1 MKKKIQM
8 EIIELMKSGQKE
20 ELEITRYIFSL
31 IQKEEKDKNKELK
44 DSEVIQVLKKAIK
57 RNQDSL
63 TQYKLAD
70 RQDLASREEREIEI
84 IKKYLPA
91 ELSESEVKEIIR
103 KSIQDTGAESIK
115 DLGKVLGLIKMN
127 HGDEIDM
134 SVASKLVKESLS

>member
-31 IQKEEKDKNKELK
+31 IQKEEKDKNIELK

-103 KSIQDTGAESIK
+103 KSIQETGAESIK
-115 DLGKVLGLIKMN
+115 DLGKVLGLVKKN

-134 SVASKLVKESLS
+134 SVTSKLVKESLS

>member
-31 IQKEEKDKNKELK
+31 IQKEEKDKNIELK

>member
-31 IQKEEKDKNKELK
+31 IQKEEKDKNIELK

-70 RQDLASREEREIEI
+70 RQDLASREEREIKI

-103 KSIQDTGAESIK
+103 KSIQETGAESIK
-115 DLGKVLGLIKMN
+115 DLGKVLGLVKKN

>member
-31 IQKEEKDKNKELK
+31 IQKEEKDKNIELK

-103 KSIQDTGAESIK
+103 KSIQETGAESIK
-115 DLGKVLGLIKMN
+115 DLGKVLGLIKKK

>member
-31 IQKEEKDKNKELK
+31 IQKEEKDKNIELK

-103 KSIQDTGAESIK
+103 KSIQETRAESIK
-115 DLGKVLGLIKMN
+115 DLGKVLGLIKKN

>member
-31 IQKEEKDKNKELK
+31 IQKEEKDKNIELK

-103 KSIQDTGAESIK
+103 KSIQETGAESIK

>member
-31 IQKEEKDKNKELK
+31 IQKEEKDKNIELK

-70 RQDLASREEREIEI
+70 RQDLASREEKEIEI

-103 KSIQDTGAESIK
+103 KSIQETRAESIK
-115 DLGKVLGLIKMN
+115 DLGKVLGLIKKN

>member
-31 IQKEEKDKNKELK
+31 IQKEEKDKNIELK

-70 RQDLASREEREIEI
+70 RQDLASREEKEIEI

-103 KSIQDTGAESIK
+103 KSIQETGAESIK
-115 DLGKVLGLIKMN
+115 DLGKVLGLIKKN

>member
-31 IQKEEKDKNKELK
+31 IQKEEKDKNIELK

-103 KSIQDTGAESIK
+103 KSIQETGAESIK
-115 DLGKVLGLIKMN
+115 DLGKVLGLVKKN

-134 SVASKLVKESLS
+134 SVASKFAKESLS

>member
-31 IQKEEKDKNKELK
+31 IQKEEKDKNIELK

-103 KSIQDTGAESIK
+103 KSIQETGAESIK
-115 DLGKVLGLIKMN
+115 DLGKVLGLIKKN

-134 SVASKLVKESLS
+134 SLASKLVKESLS

>member
-8 EIIELMKSGQKE
+8 DIIELMKSGQKE

-31 IQKEEKDKNKELK
+31 IQKEEKDKNIELK

-103 KSIQDTGAESIK
+103 KSIQETGAESIK
-115 DLGKVLGLIKMN
+115 DLGKVLGLVKKN

>member
-8 EIIELMKSGQKE
+8 DIIELMKSKQKE

-31 IQKEEKDKNKELK
+31 IQKEEKDKNIELK

-103 KSIQDTGAESIK
+103 KSIQETGAESIK
-115 DLGKVLGLIKMN
+115 DLGKVLGLVKKN

>member
-31 IQKEEKDKNKELK
+31 IQKEEKDKNIELK

-103 KSIQDTGAESIK
+103 KSIQETGAESIK
-115 DLGKVLGLIKMN
+115 DLGKVLGLIKKN

>member
-8 EIIELMKSGQKE
+8 DIIELMKSGQKE

-31 IQKEEKDKNKELK
+31 IQKEEKDKNIELK

-70 RQDLASREEREIEI
+70 RQDLASREEKEIEI

-103 KSIQDTGAESIK
+103 KSIQETGAESIK
-115 DLGKVLGLIKMN
+115 DLGKVLGLIKKN

>member
-8 EIIELMKSGQKE
+8 DIIELMKSGQKE

-31 IQKEEKDKNKELK
+31 IQKEEKDKNIELK

-103 KSIQDTGAESIK
+103 KSIQETGAESIK
-115 DLGKVLGLIKMN
+115 DLGKVLGLIKKN

-134 SVASKLVKESLS
+134 SVTSKLVKESLS

>member
-31 IQKEEKDKNKELK
+31 IQKEEKDKNIELK

-103 KSIQDTGAESIK
+103 RSIQETGAESIK
-115 DLGKVLGLIKMN
+115 DLGKVLGLIKKN

>member
-8 EIIELMKSGQKE
+8 DIIELMKSGQKE

-31 IQKEEKDKNKELK
+31 IQKEEKDKNIELK

-103 KSIQDTGAESIK
+103 KSIQETGAESIK
-115 DLGKVLGLIKMN
+115 DLGKVLGLIKKN

>member
-8 EIIELMKSGQKE
+8 DIIELMKSGQKE

-31 IQKEEKDKNKELK
+31 IQKEEKDKNIELK

-70 RQDLASREEREIEI
+70 RQDLASREEKEIEI

-103 KSIQDTGAESIK
+103 KSIQETRAESIK
-115 DLGKVLGLIKMN
+115 DLGKVLGLIKKN

>member
-31 IQKEEKDKNKELK
+31 IQKEEKDKNIELK

-70 RQDLASREEREIEI
+70 RQDLASREEKEIEI

-103 KSIQDTGAESIK
+103 KSIQETGAESIK
-115 DLGKVLGLIKMN
+115 DLGKVLGLVKKN

>member
-8 EIIELMKSGQKE
+8 DIIELMKSGQKE

-31 IQKEEKDKNKELK
+31 IQKEEKDKNIELK

-103 KSIQDTGAESIK
+103 KSIQETGAESIK
-115 DLGKVLGLIKMN
+115 DLGKVLGLVKKN

-134 SVASKLVKESLS
+134 SVASKLAKESLS

>member
-8 EIIELMKSGQKE
+8 DIIELMKSGQKE

-31 IQKEEKDKNKELK
+31 IQKEEKDKNIELK

-70 RQDLASREEREIEI
+70 RQDLASREEKEIEI

-103 KSIQDTGAESIK
+103 KSIQETGAESIK
-115 DLGKVLGLIKMN
+115 DLGKVLGLVKKN

>member
-31 IQKEEKDKNKELK
+31 IQKEEKDKNIELK

-103 KSIQDTGAESIK
+103 KSIQETGAESIK
-115 DLGKVLGLIKMN
+115 DLGKVLGLVKKN

>member
-8 EIIELMKSGQKE
+8 DIIELMKSGQKE

-31 IQKEEKDKNKELK
+31 IQKEEKDKNIELK

-103 KSIQDTGAESIK
+103 KSIQETRAESIK
-115 DLGKVLGLIKMN
+115 DLGKVLGLIKKN